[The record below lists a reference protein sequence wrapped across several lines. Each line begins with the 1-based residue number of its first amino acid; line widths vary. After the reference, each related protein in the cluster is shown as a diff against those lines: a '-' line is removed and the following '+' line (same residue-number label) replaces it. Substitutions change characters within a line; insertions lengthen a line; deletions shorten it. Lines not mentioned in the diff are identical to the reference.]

1 MFDNVL
7 MICAKNVFVYEIT
20 RPFLEMFVYQLL
32 KLTSGG
38 STSEDTEQ
46 QQNEE
51 ISERLATEFASACTY
66 LPIAISEGLISR
78 EDQLYF
84 YARYKLVTY
93 GKADPSR
100 RPRIY
105 DIASREKFDAWLAL
119 SNMSTAEAMRQ
130 YVSRLVEL
138 NLGWDASQTY
148 RIRYGVRPSTMVD
161 AESTET
167 ESSGMSLEQIE
178 WFAALDEG
186 NVKKLKDLLV
196 SNLALLEER
205 NENQLTAL
213 HWASDRGKLELVEFL
228 VDAGADVNIQDYGG
242 QTPLHYAVSCSHRS
256 VTDFLLKNGADPAV
270 ADFEGNCPLDIVS
283 DAVIRKMLEDAVPER
298 ETKP

>member
-1 MFDNVL
+1 
-7 MICAKNVFVYEIT
+7 
-20 RPFLEMFVYQLL
+20 MFVYQLL

-46 QQNEE
+46 QPNEE

-84 YARYKLVTY
+84 YARYKLATY

-105 DIASREKFDAWLAL
+105 DIANREKFDAWLAL

-186 NVKKLKDLLV
+186 SVEKLKDLLV
-196 SNLALLEER
+196 GNLGLLEER

-283 DAVIRKMLEDAVPER
+283 DAVIRRMLEDALPEG
-298 ETKP
+298 EAKP

>member
-1 MFDNVL
+1 
-7 MICAKNVFVYEIT
+7 
-20 RPFLEMFVYQLL
+20 
-32 KLTSGG
+32 
-38 STSEDTEQ
+38 
-46 QQNEE
+46 
-51 ISERLATEFASACTY
+51 
-66 LPIAISEGLISR
+66 
-78 EDQLYF
+78 
-84 YARYKLVTY
+84 
-93 GKADPSR
+93 
-100 RPRIY
+100 
-105 DIASREKFDAWLAL
+105 
-119 SNMSTAEAMRQ
+119 MSTAEAMRQ

-186 NVKKLKDLLV
+186 SVEKLKDLLV
-196 SNLALLEER
+196 GNLGLLEER

-242 QTPLHYAVSCSHRS
+242 QTPLHYGYYFNSKKAVSCSHRS

-283 DAVIRKMLEDAVPER
+283 DAVIRRMLEDALPEG
-298 ETKP
+298 EAKP